1 MCIRD
6 RFDTVF
12 NLLAVVPVDVA
23 GVVQV
28 DDVVKEQVRFVV
40 AQDVNGDLH
49 PVDPQVVIAVPVVAG
64 DEPVIVLL
72 KCSRGGGLAVDFPL
86 VLFEGFHRPNFRH
99 IVPPGIPGG
108 HRPVDRRRSAA
119 VLPDGVH

>member
-1 MCIRD
+1 MEYLTD
-6 RFDTVF
+6 VDLPMVAQQHKVGVLVGASVLGGLYDPAHGDVKLFDTVF

-49 PVDPQVVIAVPVVAG
+49 P
-64 DEPVIVLL
+64 
-72 KCSRGGGLAVDFPL
+72 
-86 VLFEGFHRPNFRH
+86 
-99 IVPPGIPGG
+99 
-108 HRPVDRRRSAA
+108 
-119 VLPDGVH
+119 